1 MEKLNQKTYWS
12 ICVEDNTSSKIW
24 TVKIEED
31 QFGDLFL
38 PLPTNMLEQLDWK
51 EGDVL
56 NWIDKGD
63 GTYALVKG
71 EYDSDSGLT
80 ESF

>member
-1 MEKLNQKTYWS
+1 MVKHPQKEYWS
-12 ICVEDNTSSKIW
+12 IYVADNTSNKTW
-24 TVKIEED
+24 QVNIEED
-31 QFGDLFL
+31 QFGDLYL
-38 PLPTNMLEQLDWK
+38 PLPDDMLTELDWK

-71 EYDSDSGLT
+71 QYDSDSGLT